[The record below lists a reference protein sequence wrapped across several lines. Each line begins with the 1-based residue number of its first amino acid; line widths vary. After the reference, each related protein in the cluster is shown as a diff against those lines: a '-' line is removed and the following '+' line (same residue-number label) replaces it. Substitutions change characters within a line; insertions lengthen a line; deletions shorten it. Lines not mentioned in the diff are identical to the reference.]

1 METVSTSSD
10 IQLDREEAQNPQI
23 HALPLAVLALSMVYR
38 LNLFQSMSG
47 DEPNSKIPL
56 C

>member
-1 METVSTSSD
+1 MEKVSRFSD
-10 IQLDREEAQNPQI
+10 ILLEGAQNPQI